1 MPAWTAL
8 GWKSSASVARSLP
21 PSSPQPASEIE
32 TEIARRILRTASN
45 PTGRNSPISGGRR
58 VQDRGPAAYLA
69 EFIGTLLL
77 VFFICAVVT
86 LFVVQPSATNPA
98 PFIDY
103 SVIGLV
109 HVLVLFVLIQT
120 LAVVSGAHFNPA
132 VTAAMTVLRQIKV
145 ADAGIYILAQ
155 LAGAVAGGLLVKA
168 ILLDE
173 GEAENYGATTVSDLI
188 EGKIFPGMVV
198 EAIGTFFLVWAIIGV
213 AVNPRATKEW
223 AALAIGGALGMGVM
237 VLAPLTGAGFNPAR
251 SFGPA
256 LVSGEWGG
264 FADFVLVYAVAPVVG
279 ALLAAFL
286 YFQIFIA
293 PGKKGVGGGEAGG
306 GVGHLPRHRP

>member
-1 MPAWTAL
+1 
-8 GWKSSASVARSLP
+8 
-21 PSSPQPASEIE
+21 
-32 TEIARRILRTASN
+32 
-45 PTGRNSPISGGRR
+45 

-69 EFIGTLLL
+69 EFIGTLFL
-77 VFFICAVVT
+77 VFFICAVVS
-86 LFVVQPSATNPA
+86 LYVVQPSQTNPN
-98 PFIDY
+98 PFIDF

-132 VTAAMTVLRQIKV
+132 VTAAMTALRQIKP

-155 LAGAVAGGLLVKA
+155 LAGALAGALLVKG

-173 GEAENYGATTVSDLI
+173 GEAVNYGATTVSDAI
-188 EGKIFPGMVV
+188 DGAIFPGMVV
-198 EAIGTFFLVWAIIGV
+198 EAIGTFFLLWAIIGV

-256 LVSGEWGG
+256 LVSGEWVG
-264 FADFVLVYAVAPVVG
+264 FADFVLVYVVAPVVG

-293 PGKKGVGGGEAGG
+293 PGKKGVGGVEP
-306 GVGHLPRHRP
+306 VG

>member
-1 MPAWTAL
+1 M
-8 GWKSSASVARSLP
+8 
-21 PSSPQPASEIE
+21 
-32 TEIARRILRTASN
+32 
-45 PTGRNSPISGGRR
+45 
-58 VQDRGPAAYLA
+58 QDRGPAAYLA
-69 EFIGTLLL
+69 EFIGTLML
-77 VFFICAVVT
+77 VFFICAVVS
-86 LFVVQPSATNPA
+86 LYGPEPSQTNPN

-120 LAVVSGAHFNPA
+120 LAVISGAHFNPA
-132 VTAAMTVLRQIKV
+132 VTAAMTGLRQIKV

-155 LAGAVAGGLLVKA
+155 LAGAVAGALLVKG

-173 GEAENYGATTVSDLI
+173 GEVENYGTPAVSDFLDGAI
-188 EGKIFPGMVV
+188 LGGMVV

-213 AVNPRATKEW
+213 AVNPRATAEW
-223 AALAIGGALGMGVM
+223 AGLAIGGALGMGVM

-264 FADFVLVYAVAPVVG
+264 ADTFLLVYVVG
-279 ALLAAFL
+279 PVAGALVAAVL
-286 YFQIFIA
+286 YFQIFVA
-293 PGKKGVGGGEAGG
+293 PGKKGVGGVEP
-306 GVGHLPRHRP
+306 VG

>member
-1 MPAWTAL
+1 MPAWAAL
-8 GWKSSASVARSLP
+8 GWKSSASVACSP
-21 PSSPQPASEIE
+21 PSSPQATRAAAATS
-32 TEIARRILRTASN
+32 TRRIPSTASN
-45 PTGRNSPISGGRR
+45 PKGGNSPISGGRR

-77 VFFICAVVT
+77 VFFICAVFT
-86 LFVVQPSATNPA
+86 LFVVQPSATNPN
-98 PFIDY
+98 PFIDF

-132 VTAAMTVLRQIKV
+132 VTAAMTALRQIKV
-145 ADAGIYILAQ
+145 VDAGIYILAQ
-155 LAGAVAGGLLVKA
+155 LAGATAGALLVKG

-173 GEAENYGATTVSDLI
+173 GKAENYGTPAVSDLI

-198 EAIGTFFLVWAIIGV
+198 EAIGTFFLLWAIIGV

-223 AALAIGGALGMGVM
+223 AALAIGGALGMAVM
-237 VLAPLTGAGFNPAR
+237 VLAPLTGAGLNPAR

-264 FADFVLVYAVAPVVG
+264 ADVFLLVYVVGPLVG
-279 ALLAAFL
+279 ALVAAFL

-293 PGKKGVGGGEAGG
+293 PGKKGVGGVEP
-306 GVGHLPRHRP
+306 VG